1 MGTLFV
7 NGAVFDGHRYRGA
20 GSVLVDGPVVEEVA
34 QQPSRNPGIHDI
46 VDLRGPLAADL
57 DGIVPDRPAYL
68 RNRDHHGVWV
78 NTRALDVAGVHA
90 DTPDPADGH
99 FDRDGAGAPSGTL
112 HEGAMGVV
120 GRLLPET
127 DQRESYA
134 GLLEGQRYLHSLG
147 VTGWQDAILGAYG
160 GHADPAP
167 TTCLPPS
174 PVP

>member
-1 MGTLFV
+1 MAAFPG
-7 NGAVFDGHRYRGA
+7 
-20 GSVLVDGPVVEEVA
+20 GS
-34 QQPSRNPGIHDI
+34 
-46 VDLRGPLAADL
+46 PLAADL

-167 TTCLPPS
+167 TYLLAAESGALTADVVGALW
-174 PVP
+174 